1 MKNFI
6 KKNKKM
12 LFLVSALVIFLGG
25 SAIFQV
31 VVNQLKPFEEV
42 PVVNVEKRK
51 EKKVEEHKEVLCKPV
66 ANQIQIAREYYD
78 SHLKEERLEKAL
90 IYFEGVYRPHYG
102 LDYQNNGEAFDVM
115 AATSGTV
122 IKKENDA
129 LLGWTLSILNDSGIT
144 TTYQSV
150 DSIKVEK
157 GDKIKQGQVIAR
169 SGENVYES
177 DLKSHLH
184 FVLSKDNKVLNPQ
197 QFFNHEITK
206 IKA

>member
-1 MKNFI
+1 
-6 KKNKKM
+6 
-12 LFLVSALVIFLGG
+12 
-25 SAIFQV
+25 
-31 VVNQLKPFEEV
+31 
-42 PVVNVEKRK
+42 
-51 EKKVEEHKEVLCKPV
+51 
-66 ANQIQIAREYYD
+66 
-78 SHLKEERLEKAL
+78 
-90 IYFEGVYRPHYG
+90 
-102 LDYQNNGEAFDVM
+102 M

-197 QFFNHEITK
+197 QFFNQEITK